1 VPIAFFV
8 LASVEEGTMKTTKAT
23 ILIGAVLTLT
33 ACAETGGPW
42 RTLKR
47 PVAAA
52 GAPCAGF
59 TSSIYF
65 DQDSAALTPEA
76 RMVLANARTQARGC
90 QVKAVRVTGL
100 ADAVGA
106 SPDNLALSKRRADAV
121 SGALAALGLGKA
133 DFDLAAVGDAG
144 AMTVSGAAA
153 PLRRRA
159 DIIFDLG
166 PRAR

>member
-1 VPIAFFV
+1 MQTRKIII
-8 LASVEEGTMKTTKAT
+8 LA
-23 ILIGAVLTLT
+23 GAALALS
-33 ACAETGGPW
+33 ACAETSGPW
-42 RTLKR
+42 RTWKK

-52 GAPCAGF
+52 PLACASF

-76 RMVLANARTQARGC
+76 RMVLANARDQSKGC
-90 QVKAVRVTGL
+90 QVRSVRVIGL

-106 SPDNLALSKRRADAV
+106 SEANLALSKRRADTV
-121 SGALAALGLGKA
+121 SRALAGHGFGKV

-144 AMTVSGAAA
+144 AVAASGAAA

-159 DIIFDLG
+159 DIVFDLAP
-166 PRAR
+166 PR